1 MRDFPPEI
9 TTFYSAAGRKP
20 GPAPD
25 TRPPAAFL
33 RWFVR
38 FQWRII
44 TLSVFVGVLWQIPLT
59 VGPLLFG
66 KAVAHRVLAHSASGT
81 LFWAGLLLLVT
92 VVGATFGI
100 VLHTLVV
107 RSWLINLYGTMKM
120 V

>member
-9 TTFYSAAGRKP
+9 STFYSAAGRKP

-25 TRPPAAFL
+25 TRTPAAFL
-33 RWFVR
+33 RWLLR
-38 FQWRII
+38 FQWSAIALS
-44 TLSVFVGVLWQIPLT
+44 TLVGVLWQLPLT

-66 KAVAHRVLAHSASGT
+66 KAIDHGIVAQSTSGT

-92 VVGATFGI
+92 LIGATFGI

-107 RSWLINLYGTMKM
+107 RTWLVALYGTT
-120 V
+120 